1 MRPFYWCVFTCSRLH
16 TQKDIC
22 NTRILSNPVEFYSFL
37 LATEIQT
44 YSSSSSGRF
53 ENAPGESCAILL
65 LYRDLQILKV
75 ILMYFMGTIIYM
87 LQICI
92 FLKL

>member
-1 MRPFYWCVFTCSRLH
+1 MYEAIFYWCVFTCSPLY
-16 TQKDIC
+16 TQNDIC

-44 YSSSSSGRF
+44 YSSFSSGRF

-65 LYRDLQILKV
+65 LYRDLQK
-75 ILMYFMGTIIYM
+75 
-87 LQICI
+87 
-92 FLKL
+92 